1 MTGYN
6 SSLGNKKFFGK
17 KDRYDSKGE
26 KIGYNNGLSL
36 NKYVYAQSAW
46 YISNIV
52 ERTKDLADEIIAS
65 LEIK

>member
-1 MTGYN
+1 MYMHKV
-6 SSLGNKKFFGK
+6 LGI
-17 KDRYDSKGE
+17 YL
-26 KIGYNNGLSL
+26 I
-36 NKYVYAQSAW
+36 W

>member
-1 MTGYN
+1 MI
-6 SSLGNKKFFGK
+6 LKEK
-17 KDRYDSKGE
+17 